1 MKNPKTKIM
10 TKKEVTQLSY
20 QITGCAIKVH
30 KALGPG
36 LLESVYQ
43 KCLTYE
49 LQKQGFTVQHQ
60 IAVPVVYDLLELE
73 TELRLDL
80 LVNDIVVIEL
90 KACENMLPVHEA
102 QILTYMKLLKKPQGL
117 LINFFT
123 DNIVKSMKPFV
134 NEYFRALKD

>member
-1 MKNPKTKIM
+1 MKGSKTKIM

-43 KCLTYE
+43 KCLVYE
-49 LQKQGFTVQHQ
+49 LQKQGFIVQHQ
-60 IAVPVVYDLLELE
+60 LAVPVVYDLLELD

-80 LVNDIVVIEL
+80 LVNDIVVVEL

-102 QILTYMKLLKKPQGL
+102 
-117 LINFFT
+117 
-123 DNIVKSMKPFV
+123 
-134 NEYFRALKD
+134 